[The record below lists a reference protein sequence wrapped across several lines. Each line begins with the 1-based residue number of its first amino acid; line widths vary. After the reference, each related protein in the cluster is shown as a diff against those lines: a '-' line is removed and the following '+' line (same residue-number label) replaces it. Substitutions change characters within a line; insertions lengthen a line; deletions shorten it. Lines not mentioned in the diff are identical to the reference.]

1 MKSGKQLRNAHYI
14 ITEVITLMRKIR
26 SALAL
31 TLILLFSVPAFAGTI
46 KLSST
51 IGPVDA
57 GIVPLLAETYKAKTG
72 TDFVI
77 EKAGTGA
84 TLNKAKTGN
93 FDMVVV
99 HARALEDQ
107 FIKEGFGQN
116 RQDIMYNDFVILG
129 PKEDPAGIKGMKSA
143 AEAFKT
149 IAAKGAPFISRGD
162 MSGTHVSEMNVWKA
176 AGIKPDG
183 DKDEWYTVFSL
194 GNLGNGA
201 TTDFTDKRN
210 AYTIMDRATYLTKKK
225 GLRIVPLVEGDPIL
239 LNLIAAIEVSP
250 KRFSNVNNTD
260 VVKFVN
266 WLCDDEAQMIIKD
279 FKVKEFGEP
288 LFFPTSD
295 QWNKKHP
302 K

>member
-1 MKSGKQLRNAHYI
+1 
-14 ITEVITLMRKIR
+14 MRKVR

-31 TLILLFSVPAFAGTI
+31 TLILLFSIPAFAGTI

-57 GIVPLLAETYKAKTG
+57 GIIPLLAETYKAKTG

-84 TLNKAKTGN
+84 TLNKAKTGD

-107 FIKEGFGQN
+107 FIKDGFGQN
-116 RQDIMYNDFVILG
+116 RKDIMYNDFVILG

-149 IAAKGAPFISRGD
+149 IAAKGVPFISRGD

-176 AGIKPDG
+176 AGITPDG
-183 DKDEWYTVFSL
+183 EKDEWYTVFSL
-194 GNLGNGA
+194 GKLGNGA

-225 GLRIVPLVEGDPIL
+225 GLKIVPLVEGDPIL

-250 KRFSNVNNTD
+250 KRFPNVNNAD
-260 VVKFVN
+260 VVKFVD

-279 FKVKEFGEP
+279 FKVKQYGEP
-288 LFFPTSD
+288 LFFPNSD

>member
-1 MKSGKQLRNAHYI
+1 
-14 ITEVITLMRKIR
+14 MRKIR

-31 TLILLFSVPAFAGTI
+31 TLILLFSIPAFAGTI

-57 GIVPLLAETYKAKTG
+57 GIIPLLAETYKAKTG

-84 TLNKAKTGN
+84 TLNKAKTGD

-107 FIKEGFGQN
+107 FIKDGFGQN
-116 RQDIMYNDFVILG
+116 RKDIMYNDFVILG

-149 IAAKGAPFISRGD
+149 IAAKGVPFISRGD

-176 AGIKPDG
+176 AGITPDG
-183 DKDEWYTVFSL
+183 EKDEWYTVFSL
-194 GNLGNGA
+194 GKLGNGA

-225 GLRIVPLVEGDPIL
+225 GLKIVPLVEGDPIL

-250 KRFSNVNNTD
+250 KRFPNVNNAD
-260 VVKFVN
+260 VVKFVD

-279 FKVKEFGEP
+279 FKVKQYGEP
-288 LFFPTSD
+288 LFFPNSD

>member
-1 MKSGKQLRNAHYI
+1 
-14 ITEVITLMRKIR
+14 MRKIR

-31 TLILLFSVPAFAGTI
+31 ILILLFSVPGFAGTI

-57 GIVPLLAETYKAKTG
+57 GIIPLLAETYKAETG

-107 FIKEGFGQN
+107 FIKDGFGQN
-116 RQDIMYNDFVILG
+116 RKDVMYNDFVILG

-143 AEAFKT
+143 VEAFKT

-176 AGIKPDG
+176 AGIAPDG
-183 DKDEWYTVFSL
+183 EKDEWYTVFSL
-194 GNLGNGA
+194 GKLGNGA
-201 TTDFTDKRN
+201 TTDFTNKRN

-250 KRFSNVNNTD
+250 KRFPNVNNAD

-266 WLCDDEAQMIIKD
+266 WLCEDEAQMIIKD
-279 FKVKEFGEP
+279 FKVKQYGEP
-288 LFFPTSD
+288 LFFPNSD

>member
-1 MKSGKQLRNAHYI
+1 
-14 ITEVITLMRKIR
+14 MRKIR

-143 AEAFKT
+143 AEAFRK

-260 VVKFVN
+260 VIKFVN
-266 WLCDDEAQMIIKD
+266 WLCYDEAQMIIKD

-288 LFFPTSD
+288 LFFPNSD

>member
-1 MKSGKQLRNAHYI
+1 
-14 ITEVITLMRKIR
+14 MRKIR

-31 TLILLFSVPAFAGTI
+31 ILILLFSVPGFAGTI

-57 GIVPLLAETYKAKTG
+57 GIIPLLAETYKAETG

-107 FIKEGFGQN
+107 FIKDGFGQN
-116 RQDIMYNDFVILG
+116 RKDVMYNDFVILG

-143 AEAFKT
+143 VEAFKT

-176 AGIKPDG
+176 AGIAPDG
-183 DKDEWYTVFSL
+183 EKDEWYTVFSL
-194 GNLGNGA
+194 GKLGNGA
-201 TTDFTDKRN
+201 TTDFTNKRN

-225 GLRIVPLVEGDPIL
+225 GLKIVPLVEGDPIL

-250 KRFSNVNNTD
+250 KRFPNVNNAD

-266 WLCDDEAQMIIKD
+266 WLCEDKAQMIIKD
-279 FKVKEFGEP
+279 FKVEQYGEP
-288 LFFPTSD
+288 LFFPNSD

>member
-1 MKSGKQLRNAHYI
+1 
-14 ITEVITLMRKIR
+14 MRKIR

-31 TLILLFSVPAFAGTI
+31 TLTLLLTIPAFGGTI

-93 FDMVVV
+93 FDIVVV

-129 PKEDPAGIKGMKSA
+129 PKDDPAGIKGMKSA
-143 AEAFKT
+143 AEAFRT

-162 MSGTHVSEMNVWKA
+162 LSGTHVSEMNVWEA
-176 AGIKPDG
+176 AGLKPDG
-183 DKDEWYTVFSL
+183 EKDEWYTVFSL
-194 GNLGNGA
+194 GKLGNGV
-201 TTDFTDKRN
+201 TTDFTNKRN

-225 GLRIVPLVEGDPIL
+225 GIKIVPLVEGDPIL
-239 LNLIAAIEVSP
+239 LNLIATID
-250 KRFSNVNNTD
+250 VNNAD
-260 VVKFVN
+260 VVKFVE
-266 WLCDDEAQMIIKD
+266 WLRDDEAQTIIKD

-288 LFFPTSD
+288 LFFPNSD
-295 QWNKKHP
+295 LWHERNP

>member
-1 MKSGKQLRNAHYI
+1 
-14 ITEVITLMRKIR
+14 MRKIR

-31 TLILLFSVPAFAGTI
+31 TLTLLLTIPALGGTI

-93 FDMVVV
+93 FDIVVV

-129 PKEDPAGIKGMKSA
+129 PKDDPAGIKGMKSA
-143 AEAFKT
+143 AEAFRT

-162 MSGTHVSEMNVWKA
+162 LSGTHVSEMNVWEA
-176 AGIKPDG
+176 AGLKPDG
-183 DKDEWYTVFSL
+183 EKDEWYTVFSL
-194 GNLGNGA
+194 GKLGNGV
-201 TTDFTDKRN
+201 TTDFTNKRN

-225 GLRIVPLVEGDPIL
+225 GIKIVPLVEGDPIL
-239 LNLIAAIEVSP
+239 LNLIATIEVSP
-250 KRFSNVNNTD
+250 KRFPNVNNAD
-260 VVKFVN
+260 VVKFVE
-266 WLCDDEAQMIIKD
+266 WLRDDEAQTIIKD
-279 FKVKEFGEP
+279 FKVKVFGEP
-288 LFFPTSD
+288 LFFPNSD
-295 QWNKKHP
+295 LWHERNP

>member
-1 MKSGKQLRNAHYI
+1 
-14 ITEVITLMRKIR
+14 MRKIR

-116 RQDIMYNDFVILG
+116 RQDIMYNDFIILG

-143 AEAFKT
+143 ADAFKT

-288 LFFPTSD
+288 LFFPNSD

>member
-1 MKSGKQLRNAHYI
+1 
-14 ITEVITLMRKIR
+14 MRKIR
-26 SALAL
+26 SAFAL
-31 TLILLFSVPAFAGTI
+31 TFLLLFSIPAFGGTI

-57 GIVPLLAETYKAKTG
+57 GIIPLLAETYKAKTG

-143 AEAFKT
+143 AEAFRT

-162 MSGTHVSEMNVWKA
+162 MSGTHVSEMNVWEA
-176 AGIKPDG
+176 AGMKPNG

-194 GNLGNGA
+194 GKLGNGV
-201 TTDFTDKRN
+201 TTDFTNKRN

-225 GLRIVPLVEGDPIL
+225 GLKIVPLVEGDPIL

-250 KRFSNVNNTD
+250 KRFPKVNNAD

-266 WLCDDEAQMIIKD
+266 WMCDDEAQMIIKD
-279 FKVKEFGEP
+279 FKVKDFGEP
-288 LFFPTSD
+288 LFFPNSD
-295 QWNKKHP
+295 QWNKKNP

>member
-1 MKSGKQLRNAHYI
+1 
-14 ITEVITLMRKIR
+14 MRKIK

-31 TLILLFSVPAFAGTI
+31 ILILLFSVPAFAGTI
-46 KLSST
+46 RLSST

-57 GIVPLLAETYKAKTG
+57 GIIPLLAETYKAKTG

-107 FIKEGFGQN
+107 FIKDGFGQN

-143 AEAFKT
+143 AEAFRK

-162 MSGTHVSEMNVWKA
+162 MSGTHVSEMNVWEA

-288 LFFPTSD
+288 LFFPNSD

>member
-1 MKSGKQLRNAHYI
+1 
-14 ITEVITLMRKIR
+14 MRKIR

-31 TLILLFSVPAFAGTI
+31 TLILLFSIPAFAGTI

-57 GIVPLLAETYKAKTG
+57 GIIPLLAETYKAKTG

-107 FIKEGFGQN
+107 FIKDGFGQN
-116 RQDIMYNDFVILG
+116 RKDIMYNDFVILG

-149 IAAKGAPFISRGD
+149 IAAKGVPFISRGD

-176 AGIKPDG
+176 AGITPDG
-183 DKDEWYTVFSL
+183 EKDEWYTVFSL
-194 GNLGNGA
+194 GKLGNGA
-201 TTDFTDKRN
+201 TTDFTNKRN

-250 KRFSNVNNTD
+250 KRFPNVNNAD

-266 WLCDDEAQMIIKD
+266 WLCEDEAQMIIKD
-279 FKVKEFGEP
+279 FKVKQYGEP
-288 LFFPTSD
+288 LFFPNSD

>member
-1 MKSGKQLRNAHYI
+1 
-14 ITEVITLMRKIR
+14 MRKVR

-31 TLILLFSVPAFAGTI
+31 TLILLFSIPAFAGTI

-57 GIVPLLAETYKAKTG
+57 GIIPLLAETYKAKTG

-84 TLNKAKTGN
+84 TLNKAKTGD

-107 FIKEGFGQN
+107 FIKDGFGQN
-116 RQDIMYNDFVILG
+116 RKDIMYNDFVILG

-149 IAAKGAPFISRGD
+149 IAAKGVPFISRGD

-176 AGIKPDG
+176 AGITPDG
-183 DKDEWYTVFSL
+183 EKYEWYTVFSL
-194 GNLGNGA
+194 GKLGNGA

-225 GLRIVPLVEGDPIL
+225 GLKIVPLVEGDPIL

-250 KRFSNVNNTD
+250 KRFPNVNNAD
-260 VVKFVN
+260 VVKFVD
-266 WLCDDEAQMIIKD
+266 WLCDDDAQMIIKD
-279 FKVKEFGEP
+279 FKVKQYGEP
-288 LFFPTSD
+288 LFFPNSD

>member
-1 MKSGKQLRNAHYI
+1 
-14 ITEVITLMRKIR
+14 MRKIR

-31 TLILLFSVPAFAGTI
+31 ILILLFSVPGFAGTI

-57 GIVPLLAETYKAKTG
+57 GIIPLLAETYKAETG

-107 FIKEGFGQN
+107 FIKDGFGQN
-116 RQDIMYNDFVILG
+116 RKDVMYNDFVILG

-176 AGIKPDG
+176 AGIAPDG
-183 DKDEWYTVFSL
+183 EKDEWYTVFSL
-194 GNLGNGA
+194 GKLGNGA
-201 TTDFTDKRN
+201 TTDFTNKRN

-225 GLRIVPLVEGDPIL
+225 GLKIVPLVEGDPIL

-250 KRFSNVNNTD
+250 KRFPNVNNAD
-260 VVKFVN
+260 VVKFVD
-266 WLCDDEAQMIIKD
+266 WLCDDDAQMIIKD
-279 FKVKEFGEP
+279 FKVKQYGEP
-288 LFFPTSD
+288 LFFPNSD

>member
-1 MKSGKQLRNAHYI
+1 
-14 ITEVITLMRKIR
+14 MRKVR

-31 TLILLFSVPAFAGTI
+31 TLILLFSIPAFAGTI

-57 GIVPLLAETYKAKTG
+57 GIIPLLAETYKAKTG

-107 FIKEGFGQN
+107 FIKDGFGQN
-116 RQDIMYNDFVILG
+116 RKDIMYNDFVILG

-149 IAAKGAPFISRGD
+149 IAAKGVPFISRGD

-176 AGIKPDG
+176 AGITPDG
-183 DKDEWYTVFSL
+183 EKDEWYTVFSL
-194 GNLGNGA
+194 GKLGNGA

-225 GLRIVPLVEGDPIL
+225 GLKIVPLVEGDPIL

-250 KRFSNVNNTD
+250 KRFPNVNNAD
-260 VVKFVN
+260 VVKFVD
-266 WLCDDEAQMIIKD
+266 WLCDDDAQMIIKD
-279 FKVKEFGEP
+279 FKVKQYGEP
-288 LFFPTSD
+288 LFFPNSD

>member
-1 MKSGKQLRNAHYI
+1 
-14 ITEVITLMRKIR
+14 MRKIR

-31 TLILLFSVPAFAGTI
+31 TLILLFSIPAFAGTI

-57 GIVPLLAETYKAKTG
+57 GIIPLLAETYKAKTG

-84 TLNKAKTGN
+84 TLNKAKTGD

-116 RQDIMYNDFVILG
+116 RKDIMYNDFVILG

-143 AEAFKT
+143 AEAFRT
-149 IAAKGAPFISRGD
+149 IAAKGVPFISRGD

-176 AGIKPDG
+176 AGIAPDG
-183 DKDEWYTVFSL
+183 EKDEWYTVFSL
-194 GNLGNGA
+194 GKLGNGA
-201 TTDFTDKRN
+201 TTDFTNKRN

-225 GLRIVPLVEGDPIL
+225 GLKIVPLVEGDPIL

-250 KRFSNVNNTD
+250 KRFPNVNNAD

-266 WLCDDEAQMIIKD
+266 WLCEDEAQMIIKD
-279 FKVKEFGEP
+279 FKVKQYGEP
-288 LFFPTSD
+288 LFFPNSD

>member
-1 MKSGKQLRNAHYI
+1 MQGK
-14 ITEVITLMRKIR
+14 
-26 SALAL
+26 
-31 TLILLFSVPAFAGTI
+31 G
-46 KLSST
+46 
-51 IGPVDA
+51 
-57 GIVPLLAETYKAKTG
+57 
-72 TDFVI
+72 

-107 FIKEGFGQN
+107 FIKDGFGQN

-143 AEAFKT
+143 AEAFKK

-162 MSGTHVSEMNVWKA
+162 MSGTHVSEMNVWEA

-201 TTDFTDKRN
+201 TTDLTDKRN

-288 LFFPTSD
+288 LFFPNSD

>member
-1 MKSGKQLRNAHYI
+1 
-14 ITEVITLMRKIR
+14 
-26 SALAL
+26 
-31 TLILLFSVPAFAGTI
+31 LLFHEKGQISTCINPHIAISIPAFAGTI

-57 GIVPLLAETYKAKTG
+57 GIIPLLAETYKAKTG

-84 TLNKAKTGN
+84 TLNKAKTGD

-107 FIKEGFGQN
+107 FIKDGFGQN
-116 RQDIMYNDFVILG
+116 RKDIMYNDFVILG

-149 IAAKGAPFISRGD
+149 IAAKGVPFISRGD

-176 AGIKPDG
+176 AGITPDG
-183 DKDEWYTVFSL
+183 EKDEWYTVFSL
-194 GNLGNGA
+194 GKLGNGA

-225 GLRIVPLVEGDPIL
+225 GLKIVPLVEGDPIL

-250 KRFSNVNNTD
+250 KRFPNVNNAD
-260 VVKFVN
+260 VVKFVD
-266 WLCDDEAQMIIKD
+266 WLCDDDAQMIIKD
-279 FKVKEFGEP
+279 FKVKQYGEP
-288 LFFPTSD
+288 LFFPNSD

>member
-1 MKSGKQLRNAHYI
+1 
-14 ITEVITLMRKIR
+14 MRKIR

-31 TLILLFSVPAFAGTI
+31 ILILLFSVPGFAGTI

-57 GIVPLLAETYKAKTG
+57 GIIPLLAETYKTETG

-107 FIKEGFGQN
+107 FIKDGFGQN
-116 RQDIMYNDFVILG
+116 RKDVMYNDFVILG

-143 AEAFKT
+143 VEAFKT

-176 AGIKPDG
+176 AGIAPDG
-183 DKDEWYTVFSL
+183 EKDEWYTVFSL
-194 GNLGNGA
+194 GKLGNGA
-201 TTDFTDKRN
+201 TTDFTNKRN

-250 KRFSNVNNTD
+250 KRFPNVNNAE

-266 WLCDDEAQMIIKD
+266 WLCEDEAQMIIKD
-279 FKVKEFGEP
+279 FKVKQYGEP
-288 LFFPTSD
+288 LFFPNSD

>member
-1 MKSGKQLRNAHYI
+1 
-14 ITEVITLMRKIR
+14 MRKIR

-31 TLILLFSVPAFAGTI
+31 ILILLFSVPGFAGTI

-57 GIVPLLAETYKAKTG
+57 GIIPLLAETYKAETG

-107 FIKEGFGQN
+107 FIKDGFGQN
-116 RQDIMYNDFVILG
+116 RKDVMYNDFVILG

-143 AEAFKT
+143 VEAFKT

-176 AGIKPDG
+176 AGIAPDG
-183 DKDEWYTVFSL
+183 EKDEWYTVFSL
-194 GNLGNGA
+194 GKLGNGA
-201 TTDFTDKRN
+201 TTDFTNKRN

-250 KRFSNVNNTD
+250 KRFPNVNNAD

-266 WLCDDEAQMIIKD
+266 WLCEDEAQMIIKD
-279 FKVKEFGEP
+279 FKVEQYGEP
-288 LFFPTSD
+288 LFFPNSD

>member
-1 MKSGKQLRNAHYI
+1 
-14 ITEVITLMRKIR
+14 MRKIR

-31 TLILLFSVPAFAGTI
+31 TLILLFSIPAFAGTI

-57 GIVPLLAETYKAKTG
+57 GIIPLLAETYKVKTG

-84 TLNKAKTGN
+84 TLNKAKTGD

-107 FIKEGFGQN
+107 FIKDGFGQN
-116 RQDIMYNDFVILG
+116 RKDIMYNDIVILG

-149 IAAKGAPFISRGD
+149 IAAKGVPFISRGD

-176 AGIKPDG
+176 AGITPDG
-183 DKDEWYTVFSL
+183 EKDEWYTVFSL
-194 GNLGNGA
+194 GKLGNGPA
-201 TTDFTDKRN
+201 TDFTDKRN

-225 GLRIVPLVEGDPIL
+225 GLKIVPLVEGDPIL

-250 KRFSNVNNTD
+250 KRFPNVNNAD
-260 VVKFVN
+260 VVKFVD

-279 FKVKEFGEP
+279 FKVKQYGEP
-288 LFFPTSD
+288 LFFPNSD

>member
-1 MKSGKQLRNAHYI
+1 
-14 ITEVITLMRKIR
+14 MRKIR

-31 TLILLFSVPAFAGTI
+31 ILILLFSVPGFAGTI

-57 GIVPLLAETYKAKTG
+57 GIIPLLAETYKAETG

-107 FIKEGFGQN
+107 FIKDGFGQN
-116 RQDIMYNDFVILG
+116 RKDVMYNDFVILG

-176 AGIKPDG
+176 AGIAPDG
-183 DKDEWYTVFSL
+183 EMDEWYTVFSL
-194 GNLGNGA
+194 GKLGNGA
-201 TTDFTDKRN
+201 TTDFTNKRN
-210 AYTIMDRATYLTKKK
+210 AYTIMDRATFLTKKK

-250 KRFSNVNNTD
+250 KRFPNVNNAD

-266 WLCDDEAQMIIKD
+266 WLCEDEAQMIIKD
-279 FKVKEFGEP
+279 FKVKQYGEP
-288 LFFPTSD
+288 LFFPNSD
-295 QWNKKHP
+295 PWNKKHP